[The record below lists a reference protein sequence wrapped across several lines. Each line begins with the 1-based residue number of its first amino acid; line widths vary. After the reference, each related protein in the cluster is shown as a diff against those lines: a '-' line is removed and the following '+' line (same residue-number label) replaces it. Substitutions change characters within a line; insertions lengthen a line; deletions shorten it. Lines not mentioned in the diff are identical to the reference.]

1 MLRRLVEDLRF
12 SGRTLTQ
19 APAFAAVTIL
29 TLALAIGANTAIF
42 SIANALLFRPL
53 PYQDPDRL
61 VIVTNAH
68 GVNRRP
74 FSYTR
79 ARFIQDHSR
88 TISDLAPFASENF
101 NLTGRGSP
109 ELLASARVGWN
120 FFGVLGVHPNLGRA
134 FHAEEDQP
142 GAAPV
147 AIISDSLWKRRFGAD
162 PGVLGQFLTLDSVPI
177 AIIGVMPPDFEFPP
191 LGRSVDVWSTRIFET
206 NSITPQQARNG
217 ASYLIA
223 IARLGASLDQAQ
235 AEMQILDA
243 QYERENPGLPDADPA
258 RNISLNPV
266 QDLMVAPVRSA
277 VLLLF
282 AAVSCVLL
290 IACANVASLL
300 LSRAVARR
308 KEIAIRS
315 ALGATRLSL
324 VRQILTESV
333 SLALLGGALG
343 TALSAWG
350 LRIIS
355 NLPPNT
361 LPRINPIRIDL
372 RVLAFTL
379 AASLLTGILF
389 GLIPA
394 LQLARTDVQSVLR
407 DESRSST
414 GGRWRNLTRG
424 LLVVSQIAISMM
436 LLIGAGLLMRSFVR
450 LEHVPLGFNP
460 DHLLLMNIT
469 LPPTR
474 YAGNAQAVG
483 FFQRLLEQAART
495 PGVRSVAA
503 ASALP
508 LGPWSYAP
516 VLPEGQPQVP
526 IPQRALLSV
535 QAVSLD
541 YFETMSIPLLQGRVF
556 TEHEN
561 EDAPPV
567 AIINQVMA
575 QRYWP
580 NQDPVGKHI
589 VLGNSPKPLQI
600 VGVAGN
606 VKNITLAVIS
616 TPEIYYPLAQ
626 RPPRSMSL
634 IVRCAINPL
643 SLAPALRATILAI
656 DSDQPVTDIR
666 SMEQHIAG
674 SVSQTRLTMV
684 LLVVFSAV
692 AIAVAMVG
700 LYGLIAYSVA
710 QRTRELG
717 IRLALGAA
725 PGKVVRFVMR
735 QGLVLAILGVLI
747 GLAGSLALTHL
758 IESLLYD
765 VSATDI
771 WTFSVCAGC
780 FVLIALA
787 ASYVPAR
794 RAAQLDPTDAMR
806 SE

>member
-19 APAFAAVTIL
+19 APAFAAIAIL

-61 VIVTNAH
+61 VVVTNAH

-74 FSYTR
+74 FSYIR

-88 TISDLAPFASENF
+88 TISGLAPFASENF
-101 NLTGRGSP
+101 NLTGRGNP
-109 ELLASARVGWN
+109 ELLASARVAWN
-120 FFGVLGVHPNLGRA
+120 FFDVLGVYPSLGRV
-134 FHAEEDQP
+134 FHAEEDRP

-162 PGVLGQFLTLDSVPI
+162 PGVLGQFLTLDSVPT
-177 AIIGVMPPDFEFPP
+177 AVIGVMPPDFEFSP

-217 ASYLIA
+217 AAYLIA
-223 IARLGASLDQAQ
+223 IARLDVPLDQAQ
-235 AEMQILDA
+235 AEMRVLDA
-243 QYERENPGLPDADPA
+243 QYERENPGLPDADTA
-258 RNISLNPV
+258 RNISLNAV

-300 LSRAVARR
+300 LSRAVSRR

-315 ALGATRLSL
+315 ALGATPASL
-324 VRQILTESV
+324 VRQLLTESI
-333 SLALLGGALG
+333 SLALMGGALG
-343 TALSAWG
+343 TALSALG

-355 NLPPNT
+355 SLPPNT

-394 LQLARTDVQSVLR
+394 LQLARTDVQSALG

-424 LLVVSQIAISMM
+424 LLVVCQIAVSMM
-436 LLIGAGLLMRSFVR
+436 LLIGAGLLMRSFVQ

-460 DHLLLMNIT
+460 DRVLLMNIT
-469 LPPTR
+469 LTPVR
-474 YAGNAQAVG
+474 YANNAQAAE
-483 FFQRLLEQAART
+483 FFHRVLEQAART

-508 LGPWSYAP
+508 LGPWSYSA
-516 VLPEGQPQVP
+516 VLPEGQPQLP
-526 IPQRALLSV
+526 IPQRPLLSV
-535 QAVSLD
+535 QAISPD
-541 YFETMSIPLLQGRVF
+541 YFESMGIPLLQGRAF
-556 TEHEN
+556 TEREKA
-561 EDAPPV
+561 DSPTV
-567 AIINQVMA
+567 AIVNQVMA

-580 NQDPVGKHI
+580 DEDPIGKHL
-589 VLGNSPKPLQI
+589 VLGNSIKPLEI
-600 VGVAGN
+600 VGVVGN

-616 TPEIYYPLAQ
+616 TPEIYYPIAQ
-626 RPPRSMSL
+626 RPPHSISL
-634 IVRCAINPL
+634 IVRCALNPL
-643 SLAPALRATILAI
+643 SLASAVRAAILAI
-656 DSDQPVTDIR
+656 DSDQPVTDVR
-666 SMEQHIAG
+666 TMEQHIAG

-692 AIAVAMVG
+692 ALAVAMVG

-725 PGKVVRFVMR
+725 PGKVVRLVMR
-735 QGLVLAILGVLI
+735 QGLLLAILGVLL
-747 GLAGSLALTHL
+747 GLGGSLALTHL
-758 IESLLYD
+758 MQSLLYD
-765 VSATDI
+765 VSATDV
-771 WTFSVCAGC
+771 WTFTVCAGC

>member
-12 SGRTLTQ
+12 SGRTLAK
-19 APAFAAVTIL
+19 APAFAAVAIV
-29 TLALAIGANTAIF
+29 TLALAIGANTVIF

-53 PYQDPDRL
+53 PYRDSGRL
-61 VIVTNAH
+61 AIVTNAR
-68 GVNRRP
+68 GANRRP
-74 FSYTR
+74 FSYIR
-79 ARFIQDHSR
+79 ARFIQEHSR
-88 TISDLAPFASENF
+88 ALSGLAPFVSENF
-101 NLTGRGSP
+101 NLTGRGGP
-109 ELLASARVGWN
+109 ELLASARVAWN
-120 FFGVLGVHPNLGRA
+120 FFDVLGVRPSLGRA
-134 FHAEEDQP
+134 FHADEDRP

-162 PGVLGQFLTLDSVPI
+162 SGTLGKFLTLDSVPT
-177 AIIGVMPPDFEFPP
+177 AIIGVMPPDFEFSP

-206 NSITPQQARNG
+206 TSITAQQARNG

-223 IARLGASLDQAQ
+223 IARLDAPLEQAQ
-235 AEMQILDA
+235 AEMQVLDT

-258 RNISLNPV
+258 RHIGLNPV

-282 AAVSCVLL
+282 AAVSSVLL

-300 LSRAVARR
+300 LSRALARR

-315 ALGATRLSL
+315 ALGATRSSL
-324 VRQILTESV
+324 VRQLLTESIA
-333 SLALLGGALG
+333 LALMGGVLG
-343 TALSAWG
+343 TALSAG
-350 LRIIS
+350 ALRIIS
-355 NLPPNT
+355 SLPPNT

-372 RVLAFTL
+372 RVLGFTL
-379 AASLLTGILF
+379 AASLLTGLLF
-389 GLIPA
+389 GLLPA
-394 LQLARTDVQSVLR
+394 LQLSRTDVQGTLG
-407 DESRSST
+407 DESRGST

-424 LLVVSQIAISMM
+424 LLVICQIAVSMM
-436 LLIGAGLLMRSFVR
+436 LLIGAGLMMRSFIE
-450 LEHVPLGFNP
+450 LERVPLGFNP
-460 DHLLLMNIT
+460 ERLLLMNIT
-469 LPPTR
+469 VPPAR
-474 YAGNAQAVG
+474 YAGNAQLAA
-483 FFQRLLEQAART
+483 FFHRVLEQIART
-495 PGVRSVAA
+495 PGVASVAA

-508 LGPWSYAP
+508 LRPWSYTP

-535 QAVSLD
+535 QAISPG
-541 YFETMSIPLLQGRVF
+541 YFETMGIPMLQGHIF
-556 TEHEN
+556 TEREN
-561 EDAPPV
+561 EAAPPV
-567 AIINQVMA
+567 AIVNQVMA

-580 NQDPVGKHI
+580 DQDAVGKHL

-606 VKNITLAVIS
+606 VKNVTLAVIS
-616 TPEIYYPLAQ
+616 TPEIYYPIAQ
-626 RPPRSMSL
+626 RPPHSMNL

-643 SLAPALRATILAI
+643 SLASAVRAAIGAI
-656 DSDQPVTDIR
+656 DSDQPVTDVR
-666 SMEQHIAG
+666 TMEQHIAG

-692 AIAVAMVG
+692 ALAVAMVG

-725 PGKVVRFVMR
+725 PGKVVRLVMR
-735 QGLVLAILGVLI
+735 QGLILASLGVLI
-747 GLAGSLALTHL
+747 GLGGSLALTHL
-758 IESLLYD
+758 MQSLLFD
-765 VSATDI
+765 VSATDV
-771 WTFSVCAGC
+771 WTFTVSAGC